1 MTATAA
7 VSRAAT
13 VSLCDLIAREPERTA
28 TGQRIAH
35 LWQRTLHQ
43 PADDCRFAIADLVNT
58 KRLERTGP
66 SQWTTTTAHHRLVAA
81 FEAIVKKNELV
92 APPVPFA
99 EPEEDT
105 GDPTDDDGAA
115 DDPKA
120 AYDDDP
126 PESVRTLP
134 VGHTTVTLNAG
145 ADPSQQVKVSGPRT
159 QVDAVVRA
167 YLRQRVA
174 GKADPLLPIST
185 EDERVVDDLKAK
197 REAELAARPL
207 VRKATPLA
215 PRVSA
220 MAPTADLETVRA
232 KASRVSQ
239 EDVDEAL
246 ASAERA
252 MSPLIGVDK
261 DVFKHEAVR
270 IAAQILEK
278 RHGKAL
284 ADAREKRLSTLA
296 PVARRIYDFIV
307 SKPDTTPS
315 LHARKALADIP
326 YNTLRGRV
334 SELHTNG
341 LIRRRDDGVWEAT

>member
-58 KRLERTGP
+58 RRLERTGP
-66 SQWTTTTAHHRLVAA
+66 SQWTAIKPAA
-81 FEAIVKKNELV
+81 RP
-92 APPVPFA
+92 APPAPLP
-99 EPEEDT
+99 EPDEDT

-126 PESVRTLP
+126 AESVRTLP
-134 VGHTTVTLNAG
+134 VGHITVTLNAG
-145 ADPSQQVKVSGPRT
+145 ADPSQQVKVSGPRA

-174 GKADPLLPIST
+174 GNAAPLPPIST

-207 VRKATPLA
+207 ARKATPLA

-246 ASAERA
+246 ASTERA
-252 MSPLIGVDK
+252 MSPFIGVDK

-296 PVARRIYDFIV
+296 PVARRIYDTIAR
-307 SKPDTTPS
+307 KPATTPD
-315 LHARKALADIP
+315 LRTRKALAGIP

-334 SELHTNG
+334 SELAADG
-341 LIRRRDDGVWEAT
+341 WIRRRDDGVWETT